1 MAISSLGTGETN
13 GGGIQVEVAF
23 QLMQCLKVKEPVQVL
38 AGRHFVKLPFTPLCV
53 VTSLSGVTQSLTSI
67 LKTEFCQ
74 QLVLEYTQ

>member
-23 QLMQCLKVKEPVQVL
+23 QLMQYLVQVL
-38 AGRHFVKLPFTPLCV
+38 AGRHFVKLPFIPWCV
-53 VTSLSGVTQSLTSI
+53 VTSLSGVIQSLTSI